1 MIKTSLVEDDR
12 DFQRHLAQALS
23 ADPEIELVGV
33 YGNAEEFIATYE
45 TTPCEVVVMDINLP
59 GATGIECV
67 RQMKAKHPELL
78 FTMCSI
84 FEDYDQLFESL
95 KAGAVGYILKHKAL
109 DQIANAVKD
118 VHLGGSP
125 ISPAIASKLIQA
137 FQSQFKTKAPDT
149 ENLTKREVEILNLLT
164 QGFRYK
170 EIANQLN
177 ISTETV
183 RTHVRNLYEKLH
195 VQSRTE
201 AINKVFRQPKI

>member
-12 DFQRHLAQALS
+12 DFQKHLAEVLA
-23 ADPEIELVGV
+23 ADPEIELLGV
-33 YGNAEEFIATYE
+33 YGSAEAFMADYAMH
-45 TTPCEVVVMDINLP
+45 PCEVVVMDINLP
-59 GATGIECV
+59 GASGIACV
-67 RQMKAKHPELL
+67 RQMKAAYPKLL

-84 FEDYDQLFESL
+84 FEDYDQLYESL
-95 KAGAVGYILKHKAL
+95 KAGAVGYILKHKAI

-125 ISPAIASKLIQA
+125 ISPAIASKLVQTFHERPEKQVVEQA
-137 FQSQFKTKAPDT
+137 V
-149 ENLTKREVEILNLLT
+149 LTKREREILDQLT

-170 EIANQLN
+170 EIAHQLN
-177 ISTETV
+177 ISVETV

-201 AINKVFRQPKI
+201 AINKVFGQPRG